1 MEVMH
6 PRVAGLDVHE
16 AFVVVCVRGVT
27 GAGPVAREVRRY
39 PTMTADLLAL
49 GDWLAE
55 RGVTHLAMESTG
67 VFWKPVWNLLED
79 RFTLLLVNARDVKQ
93 VPGRKRDVSDA
104 EWLAQLLQ
112 HGLLR
117 ASFIPPPPIREL
129 RDLTRHRTT
138 LIQERTRVLNR
149 IHKVLQDSNIKLTT
163 VVSDILGV
171 SGRAMLEALIAG
183 DTDVDRMADL
193 ARGRLRVKRAALR
206 QALQGRLRPHHR
218 LLLTTLLAHVGFLDH
233 QITAF
238 DAPLAEALRPF
249 ARPLARLRT
258 IPGVKARTAEN
269 LLAEIGPDMTAFPSS
284 GHLASWAALCPGH
297 NETGGK
303 QRAGTI
309 RHGNR
314 WLRGTL
320 TQAAWAA
327 ARTQGTYP
335 AAQYRRVASRRGK
348 KRAIIA
354 VAHTLLIAA
363 YHVLS
368 REVPYHDLGADHFT
382 RLRSTTLAR
391 SLVTRLER
399 LGYDVTLQPANTA
412 A

>member
-171 SGRAMLEALIAG
+171 SGRAMLEAL
-183 DTDVDRMADL
+183 
-193 ARGRLRVKRAALR
+193 
-206 QALQGRLRPHHR
+206 
-218 LLLTTLLAHVGFLDH
+218 
-233 QITAF
+233 
-238 DAPLAEALRPF
+238 PF
-249 ARPLARLRT
+249 
-258 IPGVKARTAEN
+258 
-269 LLAEIGPDMTAFPSS
+269 
-284 GHLASWAALCPGH
+284 
-297 NETGGK
+297 
-303 QRAGTI
+303 
-309 RHGNR
+309 
-314 WLRGTL
+314 
-320 TQAAWAA
+320 
-327 ARTQGTYP
+327 
-335 AAQYRRVASRRGK
+335 
-348 KRAIIA
+348 
-354 VAHTLLIAA
+354 
-363 YHVLS
+363 
-368 REVPYHDLGADHFT
+368 EV
-382 RLRSTTLAR
+382 
-391 SLVTRLER
+391 
-399 LGYDVTLQPANTA
+399 
-412 A
+412 